1 MKTKLIFDT
10 DELEKDTFMP
20 ADEETDVLHVF
31 ELNDRD
37 IYTEDGISTMMDDE
51 CIDSA
56 EEGFMLGW
64 ISA

>member
-10 DELEKDTFMP
+10 DELEKDIFMP
-20 ADEETDVLHVF
+20 ADEEVDVLNIF
-31 ELNDRD
+31 ETKDRD
-37 IYTEDGISTMMDDE
+37 IYTEDGINTRLEDE
-51 CIDSA
+51 EINGI